1 MKLKNFLEKIKQQ
14 NRKNLT
20 EQESRFVLSF
30 YKIKTV
36 KGEIATSLDQAIE
49 IAEGI
54 GYPVAIK
61 ILSKDIIH
69 KTDVGGVSLNIK
81 SSSELTVEY
90 NKIIQN
96 VKRRLPFASINGVFV
111 QQMVTNGYELILG
124 AKKDQVFGPT
134 IMLGLGGVYVEALDD
149 ISFRIAPINK
159 KDVLDMINETKIGK
173 IIKGFRGKA
182 ANINALIDSAINLS
196 RLVVENPQISEVD
209 INPLMVGEDAIA
221 LDARIFIE

>member
-49 IAEGI
+49 IAERI

-111 QQMVTNGYELILG
+111 QQMITNGYELILG